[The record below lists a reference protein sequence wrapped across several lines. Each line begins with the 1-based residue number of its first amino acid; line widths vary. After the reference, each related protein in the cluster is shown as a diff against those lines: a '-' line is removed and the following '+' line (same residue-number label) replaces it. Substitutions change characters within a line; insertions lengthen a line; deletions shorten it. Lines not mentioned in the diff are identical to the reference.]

1 MRKGK
6 IITRRIDVDAT
17 QDVIDFEHFYFDRQ
31 QVRAVE
37 TISFC
42 GLAFFRH
49 KVYAY
54 IKDGALNFGKAPRKD
69 TVIEAVYDVSRNR

>member
-1 MRKGK
+1 MQKGK

-17 QDVIDFEHFYFDRQ
+17 Q
-31 QVRAVE
+31 
-37 TISFC
+37 

-54 IKDGALNFGKAPRKD
+54 IKDGTLNFGKAPRKD
-69 TVIEAVYDVSRNR
+69 TVIEVVYDV